1 MIYFDNS
8 ATTKPYKEVLDTYLK
23 VNQEYF
29 ANPSSIHALGGRVET
44 LIGKSR
50 KQVAGLLGVK
60 ETEVFFT
67 SGGTES
73 NNLALKGTALQYRK
87 RGRHIITSGV
97 EHPSIIETC
106 EQLKTFGFDITYL
119 PVDDEGRVHVKDVV
133 SAITDETILVS
144 IMHVNNEV
152 GTIQPVEEIGKA
164 LQPYSKIIFHVDHIQ
179 GIGKVPLSF
188 HESGIDLCS
197 ISGHKVH
204 GLKGTGLLYI
214 KEGLEISPLLS
225 GGEQER
231 KIRSGTENTG
241 GIVSFAR
248 ALRMH
253 FEKSREELEGIKE
266 LNRYL
271 RERLDEIEGITIHSP
286 AYGSAPHILNFS
298 VHDIR
303 GEIFVH
309 ALEGFGIVV
318 STTSACSSKKNVPS
332 RTLLGMGVNE
342 NLLDTSIRVSFS
354 FENTKEEADQF
365 CKAILQVKKNL
376 EETTR
381 RRK

>member
-8 ATTKPYKEVLDTYLK
+8 ATTKPYKEVLDTFLK
-23 VNQEYF
+23 VNEDYF

-44 LIGKSR
+44 LVSKSR
-50 KQVAGLLGVK
+50 KQVAGLLNIK

-73 NNLALKGTALQYRK
+73 NNLAIKGTALQYRN
-87 RGRHIITSGV
+87 RGRHIITSEI
-97 EHPSIIETC
+97 EHPSVIEAC
-106 EQLKTFGFDITYL
+106 EQLKELGFTITYL
-119 PVDDEGRVHVKDVV
+119 PVNPEGRVNAQDVLD
-133 SAITDETILVS
+133 AITEETILVS

-152 GTIQPVEEIGKA
+152 GSIQPIEEIGKV
-164 LQPYSKIIFHVDHIQ
+164 LQPYSRVIFHVDYIQ
-179 GIGKVPLSF
+179 GIGKVPLDF
-188 HESGIDLCS
+188 HEAGIDLCS
-197 ISGHKVH
+197 ISGHKLH
-204 GLKGTGLLYI
+204 GLKGTGMLYI

-241 GIVSFAR
+241 GIVSFAKAMR
-248 ALRMH
+248 LH
-253 FEKSREELEGIKE
+253 FEKGSKALHQLQA
-266 LNRYL
+266 LNSYL
-271 RERLDEIEGITIHSP
+271 RDKLRNIAGITIHSP
-286 AYGSAPHILNFS
+286 AEGAAPHIVNFS

-309 ALEGFGIVV
+309 ALEDFNIYV

-332 RTLLGMGVNE
+332 RTLQGMGVDE
-342 NLLDTSIRVSFS
+342 KLLDTSVRVSFS
-354 FENTKEEADQF
+354 FENTKEEVDQL
-365 CKAILQVKKNL
+365 CEAIVQVKKNL

>member
-8 ATTKPYKEVLDTYLK
+8 ATTKPYKEVLDTFLK
-23 VNQEYF
+23 VNEDYF

-44 LIGKSR
+44 LVGKAR
-50 KQVAGLLGVK
+50 KQVASLLNTK

-73 NNLALKGTALQYRK
+73 NNLAIKGTALQYRN
-87 RGRHIITSGV
+87 RGRHIITSAV

-106 EQLKTFGFDITYL
+106 EQLRELGFDITYL
-119 PVDDEGRVHVKDVV
+119 PVDSNGRVSVQDVLN
-133 SAITDETILVS
+133 AITDETILVS

-152 GTIQPVEEIGKA
+152 GTVQPIEQIGKA
-164 LQPYSKIIFHVDHIQ
+164 LKSYPKIIFHVDHIQ
-179 GIGKVPLSF
+179 GIGKVPLDF
-188 HESGIDLCS
+188 QQAGIDLCS
-197 ISGHKVH
+197 ISGHKIH
-204 GLKGTGLLYI
+204 GLKGTGMLYI

-241 GIVSFAR
+241 GIVSFAK
-248 ALRMH
+248 ALRLH
-253 FEKSREELEGIKE
+253 FEKSSKE
-266 LNRYL
+266 LGNMRKLNAYFRDKL
-271 RERLDEIEGITIHSP
+271 RNIEGITVHSP
-286 AYGSAPHILNFS
+286 EEGTAPHIVNFS
-298 VHDIR
+298 VHEIR

-309 ALEGFGIVV
+309 ALEGFEIYV

-332 RTLLGMGVNE
+332 RTLLGMGLSE
-342 NLLDTSIRVSFS
+342 DLLDTSVRVSFS
-354 FENTKEEADQF
+354 FENTMEEVDQL

-381 RRK
+381 RRR

>member
-8 ATTKPYKEVLDTYLK
+8 ATTKPYKEVLETFLK
-23 VNQEYF
+23 VNEEYF

-44 LIGKSR
+44 LVSKSR
-50 KQVAGLLGVK
+50 KQIASLLNIK

-73 NNLALKGTALQYRK
+73 NNLALKGAALQYRN
-87 RGRHIITSGV
+87 RGRHIITSAI

-106 EQLKTFGFDITYL
+106 EQLRELGFDITYL
-119 PVDDEGRVHVKDVV
+119 PVDSHGVVNVRDVV
-133 SAITDETILVS
+133 DAIKEETILVS

-152 GTIQPVEEIGKA
+152 GSIQPIEQIGKA
-164 LQPYSKIIFHVDHIQ
+164 LKPYPKVIFHVDHIQ
-179 GIGKVPLSF
+179 GIGKVHLDF

-197 ISGHKVH
+197 ISGHKIH
-204 GLKGTGLLYI
+204 GLKGTGMLYI

-241 GIVSFAR
+241 GIVSFAK
-248 ALRMH
+248 ALRLH
-253 FEKSREELEGIKE
+253 FEKSSKE
-266 LNRYL
+266 LSKIRSLNTYL
-271 RERLDEIEGITIHSP
+271 RGKLSDIEGITIHSP
-286 AYGSAPHILNFS
+286 AEKAAPHIVNFS

-309 ALEGFGIVV
+309 ALEDFNIFV
-318 STTSACSSKKNVPS
+318 STTSACSSKKNIPS
-332 RTLLGMGVNE
+332 RTLQGMGVNE
-342 NLLDTSIRVSFS
+342 SLLDTSVRVSFS
-354 FENTKEEADQF
+354 FENTTEEVDRL
-365 CKAILQVKKNL
+365 CNAIIQVKKNL

-381 RRK
+381 RRR

>member
-8 ATTKPYKEVLDTYLK
+8 ATTKPYKEVLDTFLK
-23 VNQEYF
+23 VNEDYF
-29 ANPSSIHALGGRVET
+29 ANPSSIHALGGKVET

-50 KQVAGLLGVK
+50 KQVANLLNIK

-87 RGRHIITSGV
+87 RGRHIITTMI
-97 EHPSIIETC
+97 EHPSITETC
-106 EQLKTFGFDITYL
+106 EQLKELGFDITYL
-119 PVDDEGRVHVKDVV
+119 PVDSQGKVQVEEVLNALRDD
-133 SAITDETILVS
+133 TILVS

-152 GTIQPVEEIGKA
+152 GSIQPVAEIGNALKA
-164 LQPYSKIIFHVDHIQ
+164 YPKVIFHVDHIQ

-188 HESGIDLCS
+188 HEAGIDLCS
-197 ISGHKVH
+197 ISGHKIH
-204 GLKGTGLLYI
+204 GLKGTGMLYI

-241 GIVSFAR
+241 GIVSFAK
-248 ALRMH
+248 ALRLH
-253 FEKSREELEGIKE
+253 FEKGRKE
-266 LNRYL
+266 LDRIQKLNTYL
-271 RERLDEIEGITIHSP
+271 RNKLSKLEGITIHSP
-286 AYGSAPHILNFS
+286 EAGSAPHIVNFS
-298 VHDIR
+298 VSDIR

-309 ALEGFGIVV
+309 ALEDFNIYV

-332 RTLLGMGVNE
+332 RTLQGMGINE
-342 NLLDTSIRVSFS
+342 TLLNTSVRVSFS
-354 FENTKEEADQF
+354 FENTENEVDAF
-365 CKAILQVKKNL
+365 CSAVEDVKKNL

-381 RRK
+381 RRR